1 MPTQEPLISIALC
14 TYNGE
19 EFLPEQIDSI
29 LAQTYKNLEI
39 VIVDDCSTDKTIGI
53 INSYS
58 EKDKRI
64 KLFQNETNLG
74 FNKNFEKALSLTSG
88 EYISISDQ
96 DDIWLPEKLQR
107 LLTNIKNNWLIFSNS
122 SYLGDLKQGRLLNKF
137 KLPKNY
143 KGILLRNH
151 VTGHTSLMH
160 RDFLNF
166 VLPFPQLGY
175 YDWWM
180 GFVASYY
187 NQIAFLDEVLT
198 LYRVHSGSVVQSR
211 LGAGNIKKQEFENTL
226 KMLEAFSEYKNLKPE
241 DKIFISQ
248 LKDAYELRGSES
260 QSLPLEKIIANNYR
274 ELFPNRKPWKVLTK
288 HIFARKFS
296 RGI

>member
-1 MPTQEPLISIALC
+1 MQEPLISVALC

-19 EFLPEQIDSI
+19 KFLPEQMNSI

-39 VIVDDCSTDKTIGI
+39 SIVDDNSTDKTVDI
-53 INSYS
+53 INAYA

-64 KLFQNETNLG
+64 KLFQNESNLG
-74 FNKNFEKALSLTSG
+74 FNKNFEKALGLTSG
-88 EYISISDQ
+88 EYIAISDQ
-96 DDIWLPEKLQR
+96 DDIWLPQKLQS
-107 LLTNIKNNWLIFSNS
+107 LLDNIKNNWLIFSNS
-122 SYLGDLKQGRLLNKF
+122 SYLGDSKQGRLLNSF
-137 KLPKNY
+137 KLPANY

-160 RDFLNF
+160 RDFLNV
-166 VLPFPQLGY
+166 VLPFPKGGY

-180 GFVASYY
+180 GFVASYH
-187 NQIAFLDEVLT
+187 NKIAFLDEVLT

-211 LGAGNIKKQEFENTL
+211 LDAGNIKKQEFENTL
-226 KMLEAFSEYKNLKPE
+226 KMLEAFSAYKNLKHE
-241 DKIFISQ
+241 DKIFVSQ
-248 LKDAYELRGSES
+248 LKDAYQLRGAEV
-260 QSLPLEKIIANNYR
+260 QSAPLEKMIAHNYR

-296 RGI
+296 RGV

>member
-1 MPTQEPLISIALC
+1 MQEPLISVALC

-19 EFLPEQIDSI
+19 KFLLEQMDSI

-39 VIVDDCSTDKTIGI
+39 IIVDDCSADKTTEI
-53 INSYS
+53 INVYA

-64 KLFQNETNLG
+64 KLFRNDANLG

-96 DDIWLPEKLQR
+96 DDIWSPQKLQQ
-107 LLTNIKNNWLIFSNS
+107 LLDNIKNNWLIFSNS
-122 SYLGDLKQGRLLNKF
+122 SYLGDSKQGRLLNDF
-137 KLPKNY
+137 KLPSNY

-151 VTGHTSLMH
+151 VTGHTSLLH
-160 RDFLNF
+160 RDFLNY
-166 VLPFPQLGY
+166 VLPFPESGY

-180 GFVASYY
+180 GFVASYH
-187 NQIAFLDEVLT
+187 NKIAFLDEVLT
-198 LYRVHSGSVVQSR
+198 LYRVHSDSVIQSR
-211 LGAGNIKKQEFENTL
+211 LDAGDIKRQEFQNTL
-226 KMLEAFSEYKNLKPE
+226 KMLEAFSMYKNLNSA
-241 DKIFISQ
+241 DKIFIEQ
-248 LKDAYELRGSES
+248 LKDAYQLKGIEA
-260 QSLPLEKIIANNYR
+260 QSATLEKVIARNYR

-296 RGI
+296 KGV